1 MMIGKNIRYYRL
13 LREMSQEALA
23 NSIGIG
29 KMAISNYESGKRTP
43 DYTTSRKISK
53 ALDISLAK
61 LLAQSNE
68 ALVIKHGA
76 FRKHS
81 TVTKAQQEVILGK
94 ADRYLG
100 RLFEVVSF
108 LGDPAL
114 PSMPS
119 FEPIKVSDVEKAG
132 QHLRSILGL
141 PETGPIGNITDI
153 LENKGYIICPVDYDK
168 RIFSG
173 NSGTVNGRPYIA
185 INSTMPAERQRFTL
199 IHELAHLVFVFD
211 SQQNEERMVDA
222 IAGAFLL
229 PKADI
234 VRELGPKRTDI
245 RGDLRNIQREYGVS
259 MAAIVMRARQANIIT
274 KDTYETTLKWMSKN
288 GLRTDEHSD
297 IIPEKTHLLEQLIS
311 RAVAED
317 EIGISKAAELLELPL
332 TDARRLCYG
341 GV

>member
-43 DYTTSRKISK
+43 DYATSRKISK
-53 ALDISLAK
+53 ALDVSLAK
-61 LLAQSNE
+61 LLAQNGE
-68 ALVIKHGA
+68 TLVIKHGA

-108 LGDPAL
+108 VGDPAL
-114 PSMPS
+114 PSMPD
-119 FEPIKVSDVEKAG
+119 FKPINVSDVEAAG

-153 LENKGYIICPVDYDK
+153 LENKGYIICPIEYDK

-199 IHELAHLVFVFD
+199 IHELAHLVLYLTV
-211 SQQNEERMVDA
+211 SKTKNVWSMQSPEPSCCPRLTLYVSSVQ
-222 IAGAFLL
+222 
-229 PKADI
+229 
-234 VRELGPKRTDI
+234 
-245 RGDLRNIQREYGVS
+245 RGQISAE
-259 MAAIVMRARQANIIT
+259 I
-274 KDTYETTLKWMSKN
+274 YE
-288 GLRTDEHSD
+288 
-297 IIPEKTHLLEQLIS
+297 
-311 RAVAED
+311 
-317 EIGISKAAELLELPL
+317 ISKENTVFQWLL
-332 TDARRLCYG
+332 
-341 GV
+341 